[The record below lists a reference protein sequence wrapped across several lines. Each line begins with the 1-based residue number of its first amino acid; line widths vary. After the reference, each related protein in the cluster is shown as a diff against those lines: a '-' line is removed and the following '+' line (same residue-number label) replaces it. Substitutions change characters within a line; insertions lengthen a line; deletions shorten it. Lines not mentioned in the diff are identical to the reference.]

1 MDKKTENFVKTIKY
15 QYPDD
20 LTVLAGFLPAAW
32 LKYGDELAKLQE
44 KYKDIIGN
52 AMHYDESNLPERFYN
67 GQYTDGWGCVWSN
80 AIEGMEA
87 IVTGHPVQT
96 EEDIRNLKLPT
107 VDMGTPHGFM
117 YLRVL
122 DLLGFENAMIMF
134 AEEPEELQLLIDKVL
149 EYNLDQVRKQ
159 LVGYDYPIMMF
170 GDDLGMQT
178 GLAIGAEKWRKYFK
192 PCYKK
197 IYDLVHEKGILVF
210 MHTDGCIHEIMP
222 DLQEVG
228 VDIINPQFRA
238 NGIDNLERVCKG
250 KIPIC
255 LDLDR
260 QMFPFATRQQIE
272 AHVREIF
279 ERLYLP
285 EGGLALNI
293 ELDSQVPLE
302 TMDAILYYVSHYR
315 DYIKK

>member
-1 MDKKTENFVKTIKY
+1 M
-15 QYPDD
+15 
-20 LTVLAGFLPAAW
+20 
-32 LKYGDELAKLQE
+32 
-44 KYKDIIGN
+44 
-52 AMHYDESNLPERFYN
+52 
-67 GQYTDGWGCVWSN
+67 
-80 AIEGMEA
+80 
-87 IVTGHPVQT
+87 
-96 EEDIRNLKLPT
+96 
-107 VDMGTPHGFM
+107 
-117 YLRVL
+117 
-122 DLLGFENAMIMF
+122 
-134 AEEPEELQLLIDKVL
+134 
-149 EYNLDQVRKQ
+149 
-159 LVGYDYPIMMF
+159 VGYDYPIMMF